1 MLKFLPFIPSRTSQ
15 ILTHYSYITTYYSY
29 LYSCKF
35 IVLVIIMFAIRPEPK
50 CSKFYL
56 LFLPELPK
64 ILTHYSYFI
73 PTSSPIIPTYSCN
86 FIVSVII
93 MSTIH
98 TVAIILVN
106 RILPVQIFLQNLH
119 EILLPSWTSSPSSSF

>member
-1 MLKFLPFIPSRTSQ
+1 MIFGTNFEFIFKALKLGLSLI
-15 ILTHYSYITTYYSY
+15 
-29 LYSCKF
+29 
-35 IVLVIIMFAIRPEPK
+35 

-64 ILTHYSYFI
+64 FLTHYSYFI
-73 PTSSPIIPTYSCN
+73 LTSSPIIPTYSCN

-98 TVAIILVN
+98 TVTIILMN
-106 RILPVQIFLQNLH
+106 RILTVQTFLQSLH
-119 EILLPSWTSSPSSSF
+119 EILLPSWTSSPSSSFKQSLRSFHYIYPLQLPIILVLCS